1 MAASIF
7 SRISNYLKPHR
18 AEAISRIRTNS
29 FFLVALLLVTYL
41 LPTPF
46 LLNFSKWNSPEFSS
60 YIWKIELAVGSL
72 LAYNILQSAY
82 AIKYPRQPFAPLSSP
97 KKRSVAATP
106 NKGKRLSEL
115 VASPPRTPERG
126 TNPAPFSPSSSLRPN
141 PYAASPLRYTLPAS
155 STSTFASTGSLP
167 PTPSPVVS
175 AYRGRMQR
183 GSASH
188 VRPIDGSYVE
198 LMKSVDS
205 DEEDH

>member
-7 SRISNYLKPHR
+7 STISNYLKPHR

-46 LLNFSKWNSPEFSS
+46 LLNFTKWNSPEFSS
-60 YIWKIELAVGSL
+60 YIWKIGSL

-82 AIKYPRQPFAPLSSP
+82 AIKYPRQPFPPLSP

-106 NKGKRLSEL
+106 NKGKRLAEL
-115 VASPPRTPERG
+115 VSSPPRTPERG
-126 TNPAPFSPSSSLRPN
+126 TNTVPFSPSSSLRPN
-141 PYAASPLRYTLPAS
+141 PYAASPLRYTLPSS

-175 AYRGRMQR
+175 AYRGRMQ
-183 GSASH
+183 GNSASH

-198 LMKSVDS
+198 LMKSVNS
-205 DEEDH
+205 DEEDQ